1 MVDAY
6 DNNAYSFVTVRF
18 AGRLV
23 EVRPPEILKS
33 RKAQWFTGALKV
45 LHRTRRS
52 DRIVFLFDF
61 QAVIAWWICR
71 LTFRKRRFICVN
83 LLLDQKDS
91 FKNRIVSAL
100 YRKALASPDFTATVT
115 SLEYGS
121 WLNSRLGVN
130 ASYILMRDVYHGD
143 YAVTPAPHRYDVF
156 CGGRNGRDWEFY
168 RQLAASMPG
177 LEFVAVMPSAPESGF
192 SRQCPANLHI
202 MSDIRDSEFLE
213 AMSASSLV
221 CLPLTKQAPAGLIVL
236 FQAAANRKPVVI
248 TDTVTSRE
256 YCRDGRGILI
266 ENRLNLWQ
274 DAIGRCLGTP
284 SDSEAM
290 AGRLHDFCESECSE
304 ENYLR
309 VLEDLLANTSVEL

>member
-1 MVDAY
+1 MDYLLVDAY
-6 DNNAYSFVTVRF
+6 DNNVYGFVTVRF

-91 FKNRIVSAL
+91 FKNRIASAL

-143 YAVTPAPHRYDVF
+143 YAVMPATHRYDVF

-256 YCRDGRGILI
+256 YCSCGRGLLVENKI
-266 ENRLNLWQ
+266 EKWQAAVRQCLDNPSESLEMAVRLRN
-274 DAIGRCLGTP
+274 
-284 SDSEAM
+284 
-290 AGRLHDFCESECSE
+290 FCEAECSQDKFLSE
-304 ENYLR
+304 
-309 VLEDLLANTSVEL
+309 LETLLS